1 MTESIISSDDSE
13 RRAQVPRG
21 LPLIVAMQGL
31 SDAGGAVSQL
41 EEHLWEQYEPQELI
55 RFNTDLLLDYRS
67 RRPVITF
74 ETDHLTDYVP
84 EELLLTLVHD
94 ELGSPFLLLSGF
106 EPDFRW
112 DQFIDTVL
120 LLVHE
125 FEVST
130 TVWTHSIPMPVP
142 HTRPMS
148 TTVSG
153 SREDLIEA
161 LSVWRP
167 TTKLSASAAHVLEY
181 RLHGM
186 GEEVV
191 GLALLVPHYLANTEY
206 PEALLVSLNGIMSAT
221 GLILSTDRVRDASRE
236 FHQKVNSQIAEN
248 EESLEMVRTLEQRYD
263 AYMEDQTTQSPL
275 MREDG
280 SIPTADQIASELERF
295 LAEQHPGPIEE
306 GDAPSK

>member
-1 MTESIISSDDSE
+1 MTESIFSADYAE
-13 RRAQVPRG
+13 RRARVPRG

-41 EEHLWEQYEPQELI
+41 EEHLWEQYEPEELV
-55 RFNTDLLLDYRS
+55 RFNADLLLDYRS
-67 RRPVITF
+67 RRPIITF
-74 ETDHLTDYVP
+74 EEDHLTDYLP
-84 EELLLTLVHD
+84 EELTLTLVHD
-94 ELGSPFLLLSGF
+94 ELGAPFLLLSGF

-130 TVWTHSIPMPVP
+130 TVWTHAIPMPVP
-142 HTRPMS
+142 HTRPMT

-161 LSVWRP
+161 RSVWRP

-181 RLHGM
+181 RLHSM

-206 PEALLVSLNGIMSAT
+206 PEALLVSLNGIMAAT

-236 FHQKVNSQIAEN
+236 FHQKVSNQIAEN
-248 EESLEMVRTLEQRYD
+248 DESLEMVRTLEQRYD

-280 SIPTADQIASELERF
+280 TIPTADQIASELERY
-295 LAEQHPGPIEE
+295 LAEHHPDPNDD
-306 GDAPSK
+306 GDAPK